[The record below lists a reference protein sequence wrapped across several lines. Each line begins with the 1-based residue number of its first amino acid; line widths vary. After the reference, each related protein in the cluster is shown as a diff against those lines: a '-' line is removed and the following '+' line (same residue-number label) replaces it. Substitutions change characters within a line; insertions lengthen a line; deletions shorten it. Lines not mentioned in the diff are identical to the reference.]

1 MTRHAA
7 ILSSLCTVAL
17 VIAGSN
23 LRAGQSPPEP
33 GATAGVLLTNISKN
47 TSQSASVFPQVAV
60 SRSNP
65 NLVAVAWR
73 RYGLPIDIHALKGAR
88 VAECYVSLSTDGG
101 QTFTERNMM
110 SALRT
115 SGGNGE
121 PELWG
126 CNAPWVTIANDG
138 TLYFGG
144 SLFTPGGDLQ
154 PEPKQGRAGVTAST
168 DGGKTWSKMVP
179 GITLARL
186 APGLKGLQGGMEPH
200 HTPWDGSNGVVDP
213 HTNTFYS
220 AVGGYL
226 SASVD
231 RGKTFGTVYQSRG
244 TVSAAHGTLVAA
256 RTVQQFQGAQCPC
269 LVANISSD
277 GAQTWVESLVAQR
290 TDYNPSGTVRYPI
303 AAASPA
309 QAGHYAI
316 GVYAPDHVTVK
327 VYFTTDGAKTWKT
340 AVPRPTPKNVAI
352 NNANQ
357 VSVGYTT
364 DGRVLLTWRGFRN
377 PGAFHTFVALLENE
391 RFGPTIKVSPELSV
405 YPPLTYAGNYGNGNG
420 GGDFTTWVTGSEQT
434 AFIAFPFA
442 PKGEVLDTYLARVPL
457 RLLRDS

>member
-7 ILSSLCTVAL
+7 VLSSLSAIAL
-17 VIAGSN
+17 VIAGPN
-23 LRAGQSPPEP
+23 VRAGQSPVEP
-33 GATAGVLLTNISKN
+33 GATPGVLLANISKN
-47 TSQSASVFPQVAV
+47 TAQFASVFPQVSV

-88 VAECYVSLSTDGG
+88 VAECFVSISADGG

-110 SALRT
+110 PVLRT

-126 CNAPWVTIANDG
+126 CNAPWVAIANDG

-154 PEPKQGRAGVTAST
+154 PQPKQGRAGVTTST

-200 HTPWDGSNGVVDP
+200 HTPWDGANGVVDP
-213 HTNTFYS
+213 HTHTFYS
-220 AVGGYL
+220 AVGGYIT
-226 SASVD
+226 ASVD
-231 RGKTFGTVYQSRG
+231 RGKTFGAVYQSRG
-244 TVSAAHGTLVAA
+244 TVSAAHGSLVAA
-256 RTVQQFQGAQCPC
+256 RTLQQVQGAQCPC
-269 LVANISSD
+269 LVANISSN
-277 GAQTWVESLVAQR
+277 GGQTWVESLVAQR
-290 TDYNPSGTVRYPI
+290 TDYNPAGTIRYPI

-316 GVYAPDHVTVK
+316 GVYAPDHLTAK
-327 VYFTTDGAKTWKT
+327 VYFTTDGAKTWK
-340 AVPRPTPKNVAI
+340 AAAPQATPKNVSI
-352 NNANQ
+352 TNANQ
-357 VSVGYTT
+357 VGVGYTT

-377 PGAFHTFVALLENE
+377 PGAFNTFVALLENE
-391 RFGPTIKVSPELSV
+391 RFGPTIKVSPELSI

-420 GGDFTTWVTGSEQT
+420 GGDFTTWVTGSSDT
-434 AFIAFPFA
+434 AFVAFPFA
-442 PKGEVLDTYLARVPL
+442 PKGEVLDTYLASVPL
-457 RLLRDS
+457 RLLQ